1 MAPLSHSS
9 PPPDSAS
16 PAGPGRPPAGLFSA
30 LARLAGNRP
39 RLLLALTVVLLA
51 GAVVLGS
58 GVADRLRSGGSGGVV
73 DPSSESS
80 YAAEILEREFPG
92 SRPNLVLLARTDAG
106 VDDADAARQGRELAA
121 RLADEPGVTGVT
133 SYWDTG
139 AGALRSEDGREGLV
153 VARLTGDDLEA
164 ERTLE
169 ERIVPRFDGGQG
181 DLSVRV
187 GGSVAVQHEQQT
199 LIAEDLVRAELIA
212 LPVTL
217 LILMV
222 VFGSAV
228 AALLPVG
235 IGVIAILGTNAVLR
249 VLTSFTD
256 VSVFATNLTTA
267 LGLGLAIDYALLI
280 VRRYREELAA
290 GRDMPGA
297 LAATL
302 NTAGRTVLF
311 SAATVAV
318 SLAAMLVFPLYFLRS
333 LAYAGISVVVLAA
346 ASALLVLPA
355 LLAVLGP
362 RIDALD
368 VRRLVRRGSRRTAG
382 PDRAAA
388 TTTDAGAGAGWARL
402 AGWVMRR
409 APLVATGTLALLLLL
424 GAPFLGAHF
433 GTADYR
439 QLPASAESRVVQEHL
454 RDDFQGSPTGVVEVV
469 TRDAGT
475 AELDA
480 YAQRLSRLDGV
491 MRVDAPSGSHADGR
505 SAGDGQ
511 PGRVSGGIA
520 YLTVV
525 PEVEAVSEQ
534 GKQLVRD
541 VRAVDAPFATYT
553 SGTAAALIDS
563 QQAIGSGLPW
573 ALAVIVLAT
582 LALVFLLTGSVLIPV
597 QAVLLNALSLT
608 AMLGAVVWVFQDGNL
623 SGLLGFTPTGSV
635 ETALPVLMFCLA
647 FGLSMDYGLFLLSR
661 IKEERDH
668 GRDHR
673 AAVVAGMRGTGG
685 VITAAALVLSV
696 VMVAIGTSRI
706 TNTKMLGLGVALAV
720 LMDAMVIRTL
730 LVPAVL
736 SLTGRASWWAPGP
749 LRRLHDRFGIS
760 EGGGPAVRATDATP
774 GVPDP
779 GPAGAGK
786 PPGAEKPP
794 GVGKPAQRRDRQA
807 EERGQAEKR
816 QAEGRKPA
824 EEGKPAAP
832 DPAER
837 RAPEPAAP
845 LGTTAGAERTV

>member
-9 PPPDSAS
+9 PPPDSTS

-30 LARLAGNRP
+30 VARLAGNRP

-106 VDDADAARQGRELAA
+106 VDDAETARQGRELAA

-368 VRRLVRRGSRRTAG
+368 VRRLVRRGSRRTPEPG
-382 PDRAAA
+382 SAAA
-388 TTTDAGAGAGWARL
+388 TTDADADARDGAGAGAGWARL

-475 AELDA
+475 AELDV
-480 YAQRLSRLDGV
+480 YAQRLSRLDEV

-511 PGRVSGGIA
+511 PGRVAGGIA

-525 PEVEAVSEQ
+525 PQVEAVSEQ

-541 VRAVDAPFATYT
+541 VRAVDAPFATYA
-553 SGTAAALIDS
+553 SGAAAALIDS

-760 EGGGPAVRATDATP
+760 EGGGPAVRAADATP
-774 GVPDP
+774 GVTDAAPGAPGP

-786 PPGAEKPP
+786 PAGM
-794 GVGKPAQRRDRQA
+794 GKPAEGREGA
-807 EERGQAEKR
+807 EER
-816 QAEGRKPA
+816 
-824 EEGKPAAP
+824 KPAAP

-845 LGTTAGAERTV
+845 LGTATAERTV

>member
-1 MAPLSHSS
+1 MAPLPHDGS
-9 PPPDSAS
+9 PPDSAS
-16 PAGPGRPPAGLFSA
+16 PVRTGQPPAGLFTA
-30 LARLAGNRP
+30 LARLTGGRP
-39 RLLLALTVVLLA
+39 RLLLALTVLLLA

-92 SRPNLVLLARTDAG
+92 ARPNLVLLARADAG
-106 VDDADAARQGRELAA
+106 VDDAGVARQARELAA
-121 RLADEPGVTGVT
+121 RLADERGVTGVT

-139 AGALRSEDGREGLV
+139 SRALRSEDGREALI
-153 VARLTGDDLEA
+153 VARLTGDDLAA

-181 DLSVRV
+181 DLSVRI

-199 LIAEDLVRAELIA
+199 FIGEDLVRAELIA
-212 LPVTL
+212 LPITL
-217 LILMV
+217 IILML

-280 VRRYREELAA
+280 VRRYREELAR

-318 SLAAMLVFPLYFLRS
+318 ALAAMLVFPLYFLRS

-355 LLAVLGP
+355 LLAVLG
-362 RIDALD
+362 RRVDALD
-368 VRRLVRRGSRRTAG
+368 VRKLVRRGSRGKRNAG
-382 PDRAAA
+382 RAAEP
-388 TTTDAGAGAGWARL
+388 GAGWARL
-402 AGWVMRR
+402 TGWVMRR
-409 APLVATGTLALLLLL
+409 APLVATGTLAVLLLL
-424 GAPFLGAHF
+424 GAPFLSAHF

-439 QLPASAESRVVQEHL
+439 QLPGSAESRVVQEHI

-469 TRDAGT
+469 TRQAGT
-475 AELDA
+475 AELGA
-480 YAQRLSRLDGV
+480 YAQELSRLDGV
-491 MRVDAPSGSHADGR
+491 LRVDAPTGGYTDGR
-505 SAGDGQ
+505 AVGEGQ
-511 PGRVSGGIA
+511 PGRVSGDVA

-525 PEVEAVSEQ
+525 PGVEAISED
-534 GKQLVRD
+534 GKRLVRD

-553 SGTAAALIDS
+553 AGTTAALIDS
-563 QQAIGSGLPW
+563 QKAIGSGLPW

-661 IKEERDH
+661 IKEERDR

-673 AAVVAGMRGTGG
+673 EAVVAGMRGTGG

-749 LRRLHDRFGIS
+749 LRRLHDRIGIS
-760 EGGGPAVRATDATP
+760 ESGPAHRAP
-774 GVPDP
+774 
-779 GPAGAGK
+779 
-786 PPGAEKPP
+786 
-794 GVGKPAQRRDRQA
+794 
-807 EERGQAEKR
+807 
-816 QAEGRKPA
+816 
-824 EEGKPAAP
+824 AP
-832 DPAER
+832 DPAPADTPEPDTPAAPAR
-837 RAPEPAAP
+837 RDAEPAAT
-845 LGTTAGAERTV
+845 LSTAAGKPVP